1 MISSLRMSSQEEPLG
16 ESSLNDFAGVDDW
29 EPSLVVIESVTLP
42 AHSIVKT
49 KTGATSYTIEVQ
61 LRGGQEWVVEKRYS
75 DLRRLHDRLKSIGA
89 PVRHL
94 RFPAKSYVR
103 NLSASA
109 LERWRR
115 ELEAYL
121 TELLGIRPVLR
132 WELFNFLG
140 VYVNVREFERLWRG
154 LANEEIDG
162 LVERRAEEF
171 KRRRLSSE
179 DGYFGETSP
188 ATNSVSSGSV
198 QAQSDTDSLMVGS
211 STYLEDLVEMCRGM
225 DELQGMCENMVE
237 RLLRTRNWLVEEDF
251 RADSSRLTTAF
262 AQIGHRFHAFLG
274 QHSDRSTI
282 KRLVSARTLMNILLE
297 FNRDLDSVQRK
308 LGFAEARWETTWDD
322 VVQQVKENLVFTWK
336 ANVESLHTELAGA
349 EAQRGALT
357 LLKNEARYSELKR
370 SASSQEIL
378 GAAAEIVQ
386 RMSDA
391 LVGAVPDRFI
401 PEHEVQRESTPFF
414 SGSYGTIF
422 RGKWTGLNVVIKYVD
437 VNSPDDMRAFLQED
451 KIWHMA
457 RHPNV
462 VTVPMGPGHRP
473 RPCFF
478 VSEEA
483 VNGNAV
489 DFLAKRNQYGR
500 SLVWRTMHG
509 AALGLRFLHV
519 NNIIHGDLK
528 CNNIVVDASEVAKL
542 TDFGMSFVNGSG
554 SLTSVHGPARW
565 TAPECLVRNQQ
576 PSFQSD
582 RYSLGMCIVEAVT
595 GKVPWGGRQN

>member
-1 MISSLRMSSQEEPLG
+1 MERVSTPVSPSRSPRSDIHGVSSMISSLRMSSQEEPLG

-225 DELQGMCENMVE
+225 DELQGDLRDAFEFEAITDRDVRMEDEFWHALRAASKLVLTVGYSEKFQEELWEIEKGRAASLAEYSKCFRVLARMEKTLAGLREYSVMCENALY
-237 RLLRTRNWLVEEDF
+237 RLFKRDF
-251 RADSSRLTTAF
+251 
-262 AQIGHRFHAFLG
+262 
-274 QHSDRSTI
+274 
-282 KRLVSARTLMNILLE
+282 
-297 FNRDLDSVQRK
+297 
-308 LGFAEARWETTWDD
+308 
-322 VVQQVKENLVFTWK
+322 
-336 ANVESLHTELAGA
+336 
-349 EAQRGALT
+349 
-357 LLKNEARYSELKR
+357 
-370 SASSQEIL
+370 
-378 GAAAEIVQ
+378 
-386 RMSDA
+386 
-391 LVGAVPDRFI
+391 
-401 PEHEVQRESTPFF
+401 PF
-414 SGSYGTIF
+414 
-422 RGKWTGLNVVIKYVD
+422 
-437 VNSPDDMRAFLQED
+437 E
-451 KIWHMA
+451 
-457 RHPNV
+457 
-462 VTVPMGPGHRP
+462 
-473 RPCFF
+473 
-478 VSEEA
+478 
-483 VNGNAV
+483 
-489 DFLAKRNQYGR
+489 
-500 SLVWRTMHG
+500 
-509 AALGLRFLHV
+509 
-519 NNIIHGDLK
+519 
-528 CNNIVVDASEVAKL
+528 
-542 TDFGMSFVNGSG
+542 
-554 SLTSVHGPARW
+554 
-565 TAPECLVRNQQ
+565 
-576 PSFQSD
+576 
-582 RYSLGMCIVEAVT
+582 
-595 GKVPWGGRQN
+595 